1 MRERQR
7 CSAGFNVFSRGAFVL
22 PLPGPHPTTFSRLL
36 AYPFRSIG
44 TTGELPEVFS
54 CPGGAVKV

>member
-1 MRERQR
+1 M
-7 CSAGFNVFSRGAFVL
+7 SFHAGLSFCPSPDPSHHFLAPACL
-22 PLPGPHPTTFSRLL
+22 PIHN
-36 AYPFRSIG
+36 IG